1 MPDVQISDAPTSTP
15 ERDQDDSCAFAIA
28 EVRRR
33 GSHVLKCSLANRE
46 WTPMHA
52 NQGVKAL
59 MASDSR
65 LFAFIRGFRL
75 NNHSALTSAGLSG

>member
-1 MPDVQISDAPTSTP
+1 MIVSTLL
-15 ERDQDDSCAFAIA
+15 S
-28 EVRRR
+28 
-33 GSHVLKCSLANRE
+33 ANRE

-52 NQGVKAL
+52 NRGVNTL

-75 NNHSALTSAGLSG
+75 NHHAALTCAWIHVAPSPNLNLGRPG